1 MAALK
6 DVKGLIGRVI
16 EGDVLAAVELA
27 TLYRCGSIG
36 DLIEV
41 VCPTLD
47 PSPELFNA
55 CADGWALRDRVGPRR
70 PLEIK

>member
-1 MAALK
+1 VSAVK
-6 DVKGLIGRVI
+6 DVKALIARVV
-16 EGDVLAAVELA
+16 EGDVMAAVELA
-27 TLYRCGSIG
+27 TLNGCGSVG
-36 DLIEV
+36 DLVET

-47 PSPELFNA
+47 PSPALFDV